1 MTFLNRHRSRIRPVG
16 PFSPSSL
23 FFGGIP
29 GAWYDPTDLA
39 TMFQDSTGTTPVTAV
54 EQPVGLILDKSQG
67 LALGAELVTNGT
79 FPVNLNGWT
88 IGDGTPTWVAPG
100 AMRLDSTSARQSA
113 YQDVP
118 TVIGATYEIRAT
130 LSNFSAGGF
139 APRLSVWSGAFV
151 SLLGS
156 IGLSAGTFVG
166 RFRATATTI
175 RLQAYA
181 DLGGIANF
189 DDISVRELAGNHASQ
204 STAASR
210 PTYRARYNLLT
221 YSEQFN
227 NVAGWNAA
235 RGTATGDTTV
245 APDGTM
251 TADTWTEDNQV
262 GDHDLRQVIAITT
275 GVTYTISCYFK
286 ANTRTFAQISTFGTG
301 IGLRGAVVNLSNG
314 SVANM
319 GGGYGAFASVSA
331 TALANGWYRL
341 QVTQTAGAT
350 GNTTLSV
357 GATTTS
363 TGTPS
368 YAGDG
373 VSNLY
378 IWGAQLLTAADVTA
392 TGNAYQRIAAA
403 TVYDTAPIFRPYLA
417 FDGMDDSLAT
427 SAINFTATDKMTV
440 FAGVTKSSD
449 ASASMIAELSTGVA
463 AGSFAVGT
471 AIGPAASY
479 FSTLTGTST
488 AYYTETTFAAPITN
502 VLTTS
507 YDIAG
512 AAIASEIFP
521 RVNAA
526 TPALAATGASAG
538 TGTFGTWPLYIGRR
552 AGTSLP
558 FNGRLYE
565 LVVRGAASSVT
576 EIADTELWVNA
587 RTGGY

>member
-1 MTFLNRHRSRIRPVG
+1 
-16 PFSPSSL
+16 
-23 FFGGIP
+23 
-29 GAWYDPTDLA
+29 
-39 TMFQDSTGTTPVTAV
+39 
-54 EQPVGLILDKSQG
+54 
-67 LALGAELVTNGT
+67 
-79 FPVNLNGWT
+79 
-88 IGDGTPTWVAPG
+88 
-100 AMRLDSTSARQSA
+100 
-113 YQDVP
+113 
-118 TVIGATYEIRAT
+118 
-130 LSNFSAGGF
+130 
-139 APRLSVWSGAFV
+139 
-151 SLLGS
+151 
-156 IGLSAGTFVG
+156 
-166 RFRATATTI
+166 
-175 RLQAYA
+175 
-181 DLGGIANF
+181 
-189 DDISVRELAGNHASQ
+189 
-204 STAASR
+204 
-210 PTYRARYNLLT
+210 
-221 YSEQFN
+221 
-227 NVAGWNAA
+227 
-235 RGTATGDTTV
+235 
-245 APDGTM
+245 M